1 MTTMHGGLKGPDN
14 MHVPYAWEFASQAAR
29 ETGVGVDASGIG
41 KLARQL
47 DDNSLWMLVGTD
59 PITWKAAGGGSSF
72 PSGTRMLFQQ
82 TSAPTGWTKDASHN
96 DKALRVVSGTVGSG
110 GSVDFSNLFGRT
122 ATDAHTLT
130 AAQMPGHGH
139 TMRGKKSA
147 AGEASTGGSGAYPS
161 VYGSGSGA
169 SMGYG
174 TSYDLTFTSSIASA
188 GGGGAH
194 SHGLD
199 MRVKFVDFIIAQK
212 D

>member
-14 MHVPYAWEFASQAAR
+14 MHVPYAWEFANRAAR
-29 ETGVGVDASGIG
+29 EAGVGVDVSGIG

-47 DDNSLWMLVGTD
+47 DDDSLWMLVGTD

-82 TSAPTGWTKDASHN
+82 TSAPTGWTKDTSHN
-96 DKALRVVSGTVGSG
+96 DKALRVVSGAVSSG
-110 GSVDFSNLFGRT
+110 GSVNFSTLFGRT

-130 AAQMPGHGH
+130 ISQIPAHGHG
-139 TMRGKKSA
+139 MPA
-147 AGEASTGGSGAYPS
+147 TGTDSGDPAL
-161 VYGSGSGA
+161 VAIDSGP
-169 SMGYG
+169 
-174 TSYDLTFTSSIASA
+174 TSLSRPTKQT

-194 SHGLD
+194 SHNLD

>member
-82 TSAPTGWTKDASHN
+82 TSAPTGWTKDTSHN
-96 DKALRVVSGTVGSG
+96 DKALRVVSGAVGSG
-110 GSVDFSNLFGRT
+110 GNVDFSVAFGRT
-122 ATDAHTLT
+122 STDAHTLT
-130 AAQMPGHGH
+130 LSQIPSHAHGV
-139 TMRGKKSA
+139 TYTVEG
-147 AGEASTGGSGAYPS
+147 GE
-161 VYGSGSGA
+161 SGSDTNNLFWRFGR
-169 SMGYG
+169 G
-174 TSYDLTFTSSIASA
+174 TSSKSTANS